1 MEYEDYDR
9 TSLSYNDTRIPIGLP
24 IILEHLNSAQTQLGE
39 QVLLDAGCGTGNYL
53 AGLVGQLG
61 RLYGLEFNAGMHH
74 VALER
79 FVEHPEVQIH
89 LGSCTDM
96 PFPDET
102 FDGIICTQVLHHLDR
117 GGGDSPDGTEFPN
130 VRTFCR
136 EAFRLLR
143 PGGVVLINLSTHPQI
158 RDGFWW
164 AALIPDAID
173 RMLRHCP
180 SLDQF
185 KQFCQEAGLVDLDV
199 VVPRAGSDVLQGD
212 QYLDPAGPLSPAW
225 RAGDSTW
232 SLATESELSQALDA
246 VRIRLED
253 GSMDAFL
260 EEREKLRAEIGQ
272 TTFLIGRK
280 P

>member
-24 IILEHLNSAQTQLGE
+24 IILEHLSSTLTPLGE
-39 QVLLDAGCGTGNYL
+39 QVVLDAGCGTGNYL
-53 AGLVGQLG
+53 AGLAGRIG
-61 RLYGLEFNAGMHH
+61 RLHGLEFNVGMHQ

-79 FVEHPEVQIH
+79 FVEQPEVQIH

-96 PFPDET
+96 PFSDEA

-117 GGGDSPDGTEFPN
+117 GGGDPPDGAEFPN
-130 VRTFCR
+130 VRAFCR

-164 AALIPDAID
+164 AALIPDAVD

-185 KQFCQEAGLVDLDV
+185 KRFLRQAGLVDLAV
-199 VVPRAGSDVLQGD
+199 VVPRSDVLQGD

-232 SLATESELSQALDA
+232 SLATEAELSQALDT
-246 VRIRLED
+246 VRFRLED
-253 GSMDAFL
+253 GSMDEFL
-260 EEREKLRAEIGQ
+260 EEREKLRSEIGQ
-272 TTFLIGRK
+272 TTFLVGRK
-280 P
+280 S